1 MENYFS
7 INLKKLAQQQTQ
19 KSIALK
25 TGVSQSS
32 ITNYINN
39 TSEPSLNFL
48 MQLKEHYGINIDD
61 FLLKNLTFNNSSLLN
76 TYNERFIGNYIIYYY
91 DTSAYKGNSNVY
103 TKNALNYGLV
113 SICYDSS
120 ATDSNKLAAYG
131 QFLLNRKT
139 AEETLNTL
147 NALSDKNAVK
157 SYYNNLEDHYCGEIN
172 IQNNHLFISLA
183 NNNKQDACFMILNN
197 PPSGKSYIGGIAT
210 VNSISRG
217 REHMPCIQYSI
228 ISKYVLNITDGEVYN
243 LLTLDTPEIN
253 IDLNIEQLIK
263 LFKSLYINS
272 NESNIMLND
281 YQKKRILEE
290 SVKDTLHELLET
302 NVFKY
307 AKISDMED
315 DKYYRIIKEQMLNA

>member
-1 MENYFS
+1 MENYFR

-113 SICYDSS
+113 SI
-120 ATDSNKLAAYG
+120 
-131 QFLLNRKT
+131 
-139 AEETLNTL
+139 
-147 NALSDKNAVK
+147 
-157 SYYNNLEDHYCGEIN
+157 
-172 IQNNHLFISLA
+172 
-183 NNNKQDACFMILNN
+183 
-197 PPSGKSYIGGIAT
+197 
-210 VNSISRG
+210 
-217 REHMPCIQYSI
+217 
-228 ISKYVLNITDGEVYN
+228 
-243 LLTLDTPEIN
+243 
-253 IDLNIEQLIK
+253 
-263 LFKSLYINS
+263 
-272 NESNIMLND
+272 
-281 YQKKRILEE
+281 
-290 SVKDTLHELLET
+290 
-302 NVFKY
+302 
-307 AKISDMED
+307 
-315 DKYYRIIKEQMLNA
+315 